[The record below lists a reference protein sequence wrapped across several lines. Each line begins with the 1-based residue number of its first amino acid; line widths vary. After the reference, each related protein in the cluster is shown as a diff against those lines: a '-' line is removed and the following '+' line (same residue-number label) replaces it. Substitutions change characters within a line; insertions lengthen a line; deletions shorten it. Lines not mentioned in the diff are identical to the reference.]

1 MFLIERALNI
11 FSCVYTVEARRQAA
25 EVALGVASMVS
36 SNSHNVTSAK
46 PNNPRFIPNNLQ
58 TTIPTSK
65 LELEQQDNTMYN
77 IPFEGPLLQGKI
89 PTISEQWTTSTESVS
104 SPSSLKTPIPTL
116 KAPEPPLNVTK
127 ELVEQATLQYGPAM
141 SSNSSFVS
149 QTSPS
154 RAIRFVP
161 TNSPKTVIPNERTMK
176 YQYYATNPS
185 IPSSSPRYVRI
196 NSNLVDHSVH
206 LTRRNNEGVNIWNS
220 TTGSSSPE
228 TFKAVSP
235 NPQQYPIQKPKVNL
249 QSPAPG
255 LIKGAV
261 NSQFTVVPNPS
272 INQYLDHMT
281 AGKAAFTMGI
291 SPLASPLYKRNVA
304 PNVRYFPI
312 NTVVPH
318 AAMQSQPK

>member
-11 FSCVYTVEARRQAA
+11 FSFVYTVEARHQAT
-25 EVALGVASMVS
+25 EVALGVASMV

-58 TTIPTSK
+58 TTIPASR
-65 LELEQQDNTMYN
+65 LEFNQQDKTIYK
-77 IPFEGPLLQGKI
+77 IPSEGPPLQGKI
-89 PTISEQWTTSTESVS
+89 HTISEQWTTPTGSIS

-116 KAPEPPLNVTK
+116 KAPESPISVTK
-127 ELVEQATLQYGPAM
+127 ELVGQATLQYGPTV

-154 RAIRFVP
+154 RAIRFIP
-161 TNSPKTVIPNERTMK
+161 NNSPKTVIPNERTIK

-185 IPSSSPRYVRI
+185 IPSSSPRYIRI

-228 TFKAVSP
+228 TFRAVSP
-235 NPQQYPIQKPKVNL
+235 NFQQYPVQIPKVNL
-249 QSPAPG
+249 QSPAPD

-261 NSQFTVVPNPS
+261 NPQFTVVPNPS
-272 INQYLDHMT
+272 INQYLDHIT
-281 AGKAAFTMGI
+281 TRKAV
-291 SPLASPLYKRNVA
+291 SPMETLILASPSYKRNVV
-304 PNVRYFPI
+304 PNVRHFSI

-318 AAMQSQPK
+318 AAMQSQSK